1 MFTRLM
7 PAALALLL
15 MAAAP
20 FVPPPFVPVGDAIP
34 MHPRDDLRADTH
46 PRLGTPFA
54 LRAREQTVSINLGF
68 DGRLDGPLWLTVV
81 VPRSGVAPDKTAAFT
96 LAGTNAPPRT
106 MLDLLTRWAKS

>member
-54 LRAREQTVSINLGF
+54 PRAREQTASINFG
-68 DGRLDGPLWLTVV
+68 LDGPLWLTVV